1 MSLRSSSAITM
12 RADEIIAT
20 YQEGVSR
27 AGSGWAELQ
36 TAITSRAAVMGK
48 IDFPPEKLGQ
58 PDAVARF
65 YENISDVDSCKLAE
79 IAIALAR
86 KIAQAELQNSLFYD
100 DNALPQAMH
109 RALDALYPPPEMKAP
124 QR

>member
-1 MSLRSSSAITM
+1 MSLRSSSAITQ
-12 RADEIIAT
+12 RAEEIIAT
-20 YQEGVSR
+20 YQDGVFQ
-27 AGSGWAELQ
+27 AGSGWDQLQ
-36 TAITSRAAVMGK
+36 AAITSRAAATGK

-86 KIAQAELQNSLFYD
+86 KIAQAELQNSLFYAD
-100 DNALPQAMH
+100 SALPQAMQ
-109 RALDALYPPPEMKAP
+109 RALDALYPPAAMKVA

>member
-1 MSLRSSSAITM
+1 MSPPSSSAITQ
-12 RADEIIAT
+12 RAEEIIAT
-20 YQEGVSR
+20 YQDGVSQ

-36 TAITSRAAVMGK
+36 AAITSRAAVMGK

-58 PDAVARF
+58 PDAVAGF

-79 IAIALAR
+79 IAITLAR
-86 KIAQAELQNSLFYD
+86 KIAQAELQNSLFYAD
-100 DNALPQAMH
+100 SALPQAMH
-109 RALDALYPPPEMKAP
+109 RALDALYQPPAMKAP